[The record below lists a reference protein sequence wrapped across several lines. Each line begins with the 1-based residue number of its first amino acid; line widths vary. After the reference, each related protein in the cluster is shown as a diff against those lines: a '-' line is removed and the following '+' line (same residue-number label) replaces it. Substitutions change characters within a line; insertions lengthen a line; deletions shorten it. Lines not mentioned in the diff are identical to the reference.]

1 LEKEKKKRLT
11 DAQKAEIKTALD
23 REVSVK
29 DLAEKFGVTAPTIYA
44 IKKAPRQAD
53 PLAAVVKAE
62 IEQAEAR
69 VAELEKAVKEISWL
83 HEKIKLKKDFLA
95 ALEKIEERK

>member
-11 DAQKAEIKTALD
+11 DAQKAEITAALG
-23 REVSVK
+23 RGVSVK
-29 DLAEKFGVTAPTIYA
+29 DLAEKYHVTQPTIYA

-53 PLAAVVKAE
+53 PLTAVVKAE
-62 IEQAEAR
+62 IETAEAR
-69 VAELEKAVKEISWL
+69 VAELEKSMREIDWL
-83 HEKIKLKKDFLA
+83 REKIKLKKDFVA